1 MSPENATVPEM
12 PKQTTRTGKHVNR
25 VIDMWLKGQP
35 VYYAQISGGGYEEGK
50 EMAATKADYIT
61 YEMEHGPLDF
71 KELREFMRGL
81 VDAGPTRTGH
91 KTPAVI
97 VTLPIAGTTDALR
110 ANAWMIQQA
119 LAAGVHGILL
129 CNAESPEA
137 ARLMIEAARY
147 PFAPRVEGLAQGT
160 RGNGSQGYASSM
172 WGVTPQEY
180 MRIAEPWP
188 MNPDGELLF
197 GLKIENPRADANVE
211 TSVRVPGIAFAEW
224 GPGDHGFYLMGRPGT
239 YQGGGEAA
247 PQMAAVRRRVLNATK
262 AAGVKFLNACNENN
276 VIDQIKDGVDDLHR
290 RGHAGRGQQAFTS
303 APIRGDH
310 PARPTPARPCSTRR
324 HFGTSTSGSPSYSNS
339 MFAGMSHLF
348 FCRSFSTSLIG
359 VSPCPHGVLPPPLVA
374 FFLSLRCRFVMRA
387 WCCWMNAT
395 GS

>member
-1 MSPENATVPEM
+1 MKTKNLWLMGVGAAAMLTGMSAGAQQAVSPPSAMVAEM

-50 EMAATKADYIT
+50 KLAATKADYIT

-81 VDAGPTRTGH
+81 IDAGPTRTGH
-91 KTPAVI
+91 KTPAVV
-97 VTLPIAGTTDALR
+97 VTLPISGTADALR
-110 ANAWMIQQA
+110 ANAWMIQQT

-147 PFAPRVEGLAQGT
+147 PFAPHVEGLAQGT
-160 RGNGSQGYASSM
+160 RGNGSQGYASRM

-180 MRIAEPWP
+180 MRIADPWP
-188 MNPDGELLF
+188 MNPDGEFLF

-239 YQGGGEAA
+239 YEGGGEAA
-247 PQMAAVRRRVLNATK
+247 PQMAAVRRRVLSATK
-262 AAGVKFLNACNENN
+262 AAGIKFLNACNEDN
-276 VIDQIKDGVDDLHR
+276 VIDQLKDGVMICTGGDTPAADK
-290 RGHAGRGQQAFTS
+290 GRAFTKRTD
-303 APIRGDH
+303 P
-310 PARPTPARPCSTRR
+310 
-324 HFGTSTSGSPSYSNS
+324 
-339 MFAGMSHLF
+339 
-348 FCRSFSTSLIG
+348 
-359 VSPCPHGVLPPPLVA
+359 
-374 FFLSLRCRFVMRA
+374 
-387 WCCWMNAT
+387 W
-395 GS
+395 

>member
-1 MSPENATVPEM
+1 VKTTTLWLAGIAVATLTAMSAGAQQPVTPVNAMLSAM

-35 VYYAQISGGGYEEGK
+35 VYYAQISGGGYDKGK

-97 VTLPIAGTTDALR
+97 VTLPISGTTDALR
-110 ANAWMIQQA
+110 ANAWMIQQT

-147 PFAPRVEGLAQGT
+147 PFAPRVDGLAQGT
-160 RGNGSQGYASSM
+160 RGNGSQGYASSV
-172 WGVTPQEY
+172 WGVPPDEY
-180 MRIAEPWP
+180 VRIAEPWP

-224 GPGDHGFYLMGRPGT
+224 GPGDHGFFLLGRPGS
-239 YQGGGEAA
+239 YQGGGEAS
-247 PQMAAVRRRVLNATK
+247 PQMAAVRRRVLDATK
-262 AAGVKFLNACNENN
+262 AAGIKFLNACTEAN
-276 VIDQIKDGVDDLHR
+276 VIDQIKDGTMICTGGDSPAADK
-290 RGHAGRGQQAFTS
+290 GRAFTKRTD
-303 APIRGDH
+303 P
-310 PARPTPARPCSTRR
+310 
-324 HFGTSTSGSPSYSNS
+324 
-339 MFAGMSHLF
+339 
-348 FCRSFSTSLIG
+348 
-359 VSPCPHGVLPPPLVA
+359 
-374 FFLSLRCRFVMRA
+374 
-387 WCCWMNAT
+387 W
-395 GS
+395 